1 MGDAPP
7 RLDRAVLL
15 ASLSRHGVRFVLVGG
30 LAAQVHGASRSTQ
43 DADICPEWKT
53 ENLDHLA
60 AALTELG
67 ARLKIGERSVD
78 TLAVE
83 LDARTL
89 HSFEIGAWRTSAGDV
104 DVLLG
109 IPGASRRDL
118 LRYEELAKNAV
129 ELRID
134 RIRVLVAS
142 LTDIIR
148 SKEVT
153 GRPKDR
159 EALDEL
165 RSLRDTSATG

>member
-1 MGDAPP
+1 VSDAPP
-7 RLDRAVLL
+7 LDRAALL
-15 ASLSRHGVRFVLVGG
+15 DSLNRHGVRFILVGG
-30 LAAQVHGASRSTQ
+30 LAAQAYGASRATQ
-43 DADICPEWKT
+43 DADICPEWST
-53 ENLDHLA
+53 ENLAQLA
-60 AALTELG
+60 EALTELR

-78 TLAVE
+78 TLGVD

-109 IPGASRRDL
+109 IPAATRSDL
-118 LRYEELAKNAV
+118 LRYEQLAENAV

-134 RIRVLVAS
+134 QIRVLVAS
-142 LTDIIR
+142 LADIIR
-148 SKEVT
+148 SKEVV

-165 RSLRDTSATG
+165 RRLRDVRAAD